1 MSNKVN
7 AAPFN
12 NLEEIANRK
21 QQLRQKIKA
30 QEEVL
35 STDFDDYQEDVD
47 AFKNLWSGI
56 LGFRRFRQNGIVS
69 NISKVTSK
77 GSVASV
83 VLTVATKVVKFL
95 WNRRKR

>member
-1 MSNKVN
+1 MSKNTNV
-7 AAPFN
+7 APFN

-69 NISKVTSK
+69 GISKLTS
-77 GSVASV
+77 GGSATSVA
-83 VLTVATKVVKFL
+83 LTVATKVIKFL